1 MKQRSAMV
9 AAAGLVVALAL
20 AGLGLAMG
28 MTGPSADAKAPLKQQ
43 RPKPPIVH
51 TVTRTITVHKPGTA
65 PSGAAT
71 VLAAGSTAP
80 ATSVDAGGSDD
91 PYAEEE
97 GHVEESDEYESQ
109 EHEGDESGTT
119 EDHGAEPGE
128 GDDD

>member
-43 RPKPPIVH
+43 RSKPPIVH

-65 PSGAAT
+65 PSGAT

-80 ATSVDAGGSDD
+80 ATSVDTGGSDD
-91 PYAEEE
+91 LYAEDD